1 MLSEEER
8 EEIGDELVPPQ
19 AASTKLEQSRSS
31 DLLFILGD
39 LGAKYITYIIEGE
52 WLSVSLKN
60 VGICLDDSEV
70 FALSERVR
78 PRTLPLTKV

>member
-1 MLSEEER
+1 M
-8 EEIGDELVPPQ
+8 
-19 AASTKLEQSRSS
+19 
-31 DLLFILGD
+31 GD

-60 VGICLDDSEV
+60 VGICLDDSVV